1 MTINT
6 IKGLY
11 LYTRLPFGVDSA
23 PSIFLTNNGEF
34 VSRSKTR
41 MCILMNVY
49 IDVFVIGTT
58 EAEHIANVEEVLK
71 RLQTAGMKQK
81 KNVCF

>member
-1 MTINT
+1 
-6 IKGLY
+6 
-11 LYTRLPFGVDSA
+11 
-23 PSIFLTNNGEF
+23 
-34 VSRSKTR
+34 